1 MSDPVPSSTGSGDV
15 SRERAA
21 KDASHIGALMQSDPF
36 NDYFMRRLNDKIEK
50 ARFSIEN
57 DEMSY
62 EAREAKRQ
70 QLKAWKEIKQWV
82 SKEELANCQQ
92 TVERMGRV

>member
-1 MSDPVPSSTGSGDV
+1 MNGASPVPEANV

-21 KDASHIGALMQSDPF
+21 KDLSHIADLLKSEAF
-36 NDYFMRRLNDKIEK
+36 NDYFLRRLNDKIEK

-70 QLKAWKEIKQWV
+70 QLKAWKEIKGWV
-82 SKEELANCQQ
+82 SKEELANCLQ
-92 TVERMGRV
+92 TVERMAPV